1 MEQRL
6 ERIKRKVAAAGHL
19 LGPVLSEREVG
30 AFESRHSVTLPE
42 DYRRF
47 LREVGNGGDGP
58 PYYGLARL
66 GEPASDMREEERRI
80 WTKLDMLDQ
89 EFPFSGPWIW
99 EGQVGM
105 WDDKAHDWSDE
116 GKAKLAQIERGNIYI
131 GNDGCG
137 AYWHLIVLARE
148 RGNVWLFCGEG
159 IQPTVPRRN
168 FLRWYEDWLDGVENW
183 WASE

>member
-1 MEQRL
+1 MEEQL
-6 ERIKRKVAAAGHL
+6 ERIKQKITIGGL
-19 LGPVLSEREVG
+19 SLGPVLPEREVA
-30 AFESRHSVTLPE
+30 AFENRHSVTLP
-42 DYRRF
+42 DGYRRF

-66 GEPASDMREEERRI
+66 GEAASDMPDSERRT

-89 EFPFSGPWIW
+89 DFPFSKPWIW
-99 EGQVGM
+99 EGEEGM

-116 GKAKLAQIERGNIYI
+116 GRAKLAQVERGNICL

-137 AYWHLIVLARE
+137 AYWHLIVVGPE

-168 FLRWYEDWLDGVENW
+168 FLCWYEDWLDGVRNW
-183 WASE
+183 WESE